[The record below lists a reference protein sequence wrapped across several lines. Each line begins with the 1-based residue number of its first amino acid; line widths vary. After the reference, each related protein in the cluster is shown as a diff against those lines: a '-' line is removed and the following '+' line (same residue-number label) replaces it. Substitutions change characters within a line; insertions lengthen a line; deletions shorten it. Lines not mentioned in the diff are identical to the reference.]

1 MKDPEI
7 LRDAYQV
14 IDDEVQALNDLKQ
27 YLKEDFIEVVNL
39 SLIHI

>member
-27 YLKEDFIEVVNL
+27 YLKDFIK
-39 SLIHI
+39 